1 MPKEKSVGAIIFRM
15 ENGIPLYLILHYHS
29 GHWEFARGH
38 GEEGESEKTTA
49 RREIR
54 EETGLADLKIIPGF
68 REYSK
73 FFFRRTYGLPQAEK
87 KKAPWVFKLVVLYL
101 AETKSKN
108 VKISHEHK
116 GYAWLPY
123 EEASKKLMK
132 NGRTVLEKANRFLL
146 KMRNEA

>member
-1 MPKEKSVGAIIFRM
+1 MPKEKSVGAIIYRL
-15 ENGIPLYLILHYHS
+15 ENNVPYYLLLHYHS

-38 GEEGESEKTTA
+38 GEKGESEKTTA
-49 RREIR
+49 KREIK
-54 EETGLADLKIIPGF
+54 EETGLSDFKIMPGF

-73 FFFRRTYGLPQAEK
+73 FFFKKTYNLPESEK

-101 AETKSKN
+101 AETKNKD

-132 NGRTVLEKANRFLL
+132 NGKLVLEKANIFLL
-146 KMRNEA
+146 KNKK